1 MKRLILALVV
11 ILISANSLYAAKFNW
26 TEKML
31 NPTRTVEFYIDKKS
45 VKRINNFVYYW
56 SLANIIKPLKDAPEL
71 GSSFS
76 YNKIDCAD
84 MGYQTIIFIAYTG
97 KMGNGEIL
105 FHDSENPDKEE
116 DKRFDPKNSVAY
128 ITHDKLCNY

>member
-45 VKRINNFVYYW
+45 VIKIDNYIYYW
-56 SLANIIKPLKDAPEL
+56 SLGNILKTLEDAPDL
-71 GSSFS
+71 KSSIS
-76 YNKIDCAD
+76 LNKLDCND
-84 MGYQTIIFIAYTG
+84 MGYQTIIFIAFTG
-97 KMGNGEIL
+97 NMGTGEII

-116 DKRFDPKNSVAY
+116 DKRFDGKSSVAY
-128 ITHDKLCNY
+128 KLHDKLCN